1 MNQNNNKHI
10 AKEFSNSPKREQIF
24 LTNDFNETFFKVS
37 DSPELIYSASIVFRL
52 IFKIINDTRNQENS
66 FNSKDAKA
74 NPIQYSLFE
83 NMYKTNDNTY
93 ASFSYKISELDKNR
107 NYAALQNA
115 LSFLESYKKGWHTY
129 QNRQGKEFKFLGG
142 FLTDITYTKGK
153 VSFLINSYWIE
164 KILLSDEYND
174 VLISAIEYLK
184 EPKYILFYL
193 WLLRLPEKGTKV
205 NYQTIVKSY
214 DLKYDNY
221 ADLYKNFLYP
231 LRVKLNACS
240 NYSFNISKEPK
251 GSIVGI
257 TRQSLAP
264 KIGVSID
271 TYTKLKVREKLAY
284 YKGRHSLNDVQ
295 VDSIKKILSTAEGYS
310 FFNEAYA
317 HFVKNCRNKKVSAA
331 SFLEQDFIHELQG
344 AIYELK
350 GSIKLI

>member
-1 MNQNNNKHI
+1 MESKNKHI

-37 DSPELIYSASIVFRL
+37 DSPELMYSAAIVFRL
-52 IFKIINDTRNQENS
+52 IFKIINDTRNQETT

-93 ASFSYKISELDKNR
+93 ASFSYKITELDKNR
-107 NYAALQNA
+107 NYGALQNA

-129 QNRQGKEFKFLGG
+129 QNRQGREFKFLGG
-142 FLTDITYTKGK
+142 FLTDISYTKGK

-193 WLLRLPEKGTKV
+193 WLLRLPENGT
-205 NYQTIVKSY
+205 NPHFQTIVKAY

-221 ADLYKNFLYP
+221 PDLYKNFLYP
-231 LRVKLNACS
+231 LRIKLNACS
-240 NYSFNISKEPK
+240 NYTFNATKEPK
-251 GSIVGI
+251 GTRIGIKRISI
-257 TRQSLAP
+257 AP
-264 KIGVSID
+264 KNGISIE

-284 YKGRHSLNDVQ
+284 YKGRHNLNDTQ

-310 FFNEAYA
+310 FFNEAYS
-317 HFVKNCRNKKVSAA
+317 HFVKNCRNKKISTA
-331 SFLEQDFIHELQG
+331 SFLEKDFINELQS

-350 GSIKLI
+350 GSIKLS